1 VNDDGLLST
10 TECMVYILV
19 AAEICHA
26 IGSDICISVYPR
38 LGVRRYSECFMLMD

>member
-19 AAEICHA
+19 AAEISHA
-26 IGSDICISVYPR
+26 VGSDICISVYPR
-38 LGVRRYSECFMLMD
+38 LGVRRYSECFMLMN